1 MFKAERRQSRAI
13 LWGTILGQIIGPSH
27 GDDGRE
33 EVHNGGYDEHG
44 LVEGLGVQV
53 LVVGGVVSFILQVH
67 YIHEDEPIEVDD
79 PVVSERAEIQILGE
93 V

>member
-1 MFKAERRQSRAI
+1 LRRAVLLRTV
-13 LWGTILGQIIGPSH
+13 LVEVVLTSH

-79 PVVSERAEIQILGE
+79 PVVSERAEI
-93 V
+93 